1 MGNKAFKGEG
11 NTLGSG
17 GGAARAAGGRGRV
30 AAARRPPRPTSP
42 FWFSHLG
49 SARAGAARGRG
60 RGAAGLNKSQ
70 NETVTK
76 RLTLCT
82 GHPNARCPALA
93 STATGVSFS
102 SWPHAAILTGA
113 VVAPERLPT
122 ASTALITCAVA
133 ALTSLGPGGSG

>member
-1 MGNKAFKGEG
+1 MCAP
-11 NTLGSG
+11 
-17 GGAARAAGGRGRV
+17 GAARAAPGAQ
-30 AAARRPPRPTSP
+30 AAASHFSVLVLASRGVGPGGGCAGPRRER
-42 FWFSHLG
+42 
-49 SARAGAARGRG
+49 R
-60 RGAAGLNKSQ
+60 RGAEQ

-76 RLTLCT
+76 RLTLKPYGT

-133 ALTSLGPGGSG
+133 ALTSLGSGGSG